1 MGTVYK
7 GNMILLKCSPSP
19 FMLNSPEKFRKN
31 MMDSMGINNDGT
43 IEWECLIWTRDGIE
57 LFDPP
62 RIGGR
67 KAT

>member
-1 MGTVYK
+1 
-7 GNMILLKCSPSP
+7 
-19 FMLNSPEKFRKN
+19 MLNSPEKFRKN

>member
-1 MGTVYK
+1 
-7 GNMILLKCSPSP
+7 MIP
-19 FMLNSPEKFRKN
+19 FPVHVKQARKKSEKHI
-31 MMDSMGINNDGT
+31 MDSMGINNDGT

>member
-1 MGTVYK
+1 MT
-7 GNMILLKCSPSP
+7 P
-19 FMLNSPEKFRKN
+19 FPVHVKQARKN
-31 MMDSMGINNDGT
+31 QKKHIMDSMGINNDGT

-57 LFDPP
+57 PFDPP